1 MGCPLGP
8 RCANPR
14 NKVRSG
20 VPIPGGCCGSA
31 GALLV
36 QPGCRRAL
44 SGRSREQPESQGL
57 LVSGACLWVA
67 SASGAAW
74 PGAPSCPRLG
84 AVGRARFFFESGL
97 LEMNFLRPRL
107 LFIKRAIQCNRPLF
121 RSVSFFFTG
130 NETPKIS
137 HK

>member
-1 MGCPLGP
+1 MGGFKP
-8 RCANPR
+8 
-14 NKVRSG
+14 
-20 VPIPGGCCGSA
+20 
-31 GALLV
+31 
-36 QPGCRRAL
+36 RAL
-44 SGRSREQPESQGL
+44 RGL
-57 LVSGACLWVA
+57 VHHPAPDLGLW
-67 SASGAAW
+67 GE
-74 PGAPSCPRLG
+74 PD
-84 AVGRARFFFESGL
+84 FFFESGL